1 MISGT
6 VVASILIGKFL
17 FQNVFQKTT
26 QQRIKAENYIGKHL
40 QQLTDFPAD
49 ARFSELRPVFIL
61 HEPFVTPLIL
71 IKAFLLVL
79 VYL

>member
-40 QQLTDFPAD
+40 QHLTD

-61 HEPFVTPLIL
+61 HEPFITPLIL

-79 VYL
+79 VHL